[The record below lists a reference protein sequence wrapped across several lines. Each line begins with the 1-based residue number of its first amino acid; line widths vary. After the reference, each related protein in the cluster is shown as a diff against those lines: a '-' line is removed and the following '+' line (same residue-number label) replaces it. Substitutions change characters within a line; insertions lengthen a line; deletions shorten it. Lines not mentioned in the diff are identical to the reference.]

1 MNDMQDLGEL
11 DGLNEYVEKRTKDKD
26 EIIEDLRAED
36 KRLNDVIIN
45 LHKDIEKYNRKVK
58 MQDNIIDSQ
67 QNIIIALMELVSLIN
82 DKE

>member
-36 KRLNDVIIN
+36 KRLNQVIIN
-45 LHKDIEKYNRKVK
+45 LHNELRQYDKKVK
-58 MQDNIIDSQ
+58 KQQMIINIQWD
-67 QNIIIALMELVSLIN
+67 IIACLMELKGVIE
-82 DKE
+82 DE